1 MTTPKPFIESLKYHD
16 KNRRSAANMRTTV
29 TRMADRTWGTTVLYS
44 RFLMTLTRDET
55 MRLAQQLVNDI
66 DEMDRRNQQ
75 PRLPRTITRSY
86 KQQETTSE

>member
-1 MTTPKPFIESLKYHD
+1 MTKLKVFTEFPEYAD
-16 KNRRSAANMRTTV
+16 RNRDAAAKLRTTL
-29 TRMADRTWGTTVLYS
+29 TRMSDRTWGTTVLYS